1 MSSWI
6 DNFWYILNGEATS
19 NFEENFDSVNEEKD
33 DNDEHET
40 GIAAVKDVSVE
51 LMMLILCPQQNKL
64 RNEQWV
70 GYKVKRN
77 KSKKWF
83 WEEPR
88 SVPSNGL

>member
-19 NFEENFDSVNEEKD
+19 NFEETFDSVNEEKD

>member
-19 NFEENFDSVNEEKD
+19 NFEENFNSVNEEKY